1 MTDLDKAIAT
11 QLANIVKRT
20 GKSIPE
26 LTAIVKGSGLSKHG
40 ELVAMLKS
48 TLGMGH
54 GDANTLVHTVLKS
67 DGQSAAAAQGLSA
80 EQVLDGL
87 YTGPKEVLRPI
98 HDKLIAAI
106 RKFGNFE
113 EAPKK
118 TYVSYRRKKQFAMIG
133 PATKTRVEVG
143 LNMKGVESYRPPP
156 AAAGRTNVQLQGET
170 HGRQGSGRGVDRL
183 DQDGIRGGRVGHR
196 ALASGA
202 DHLLGAPPLYRSA
215 GRPHIME
222 AKRRQSDDCVTTV
235 DRRRCRRR
243 RPALWRGVHHQPWQ
257 SLDARERGPRV
268 HVQSRRERRDLP
280 DRCRCDGMD
289 EPH

>member
-67 DGQSAAAAQGLSA
+67 DGQSAAAAQGISA

-87 YTGPKEVLRPI
+87 YIGPKEVLRPI
-98 HDKLIAAI
+98 HDKLIVAM
-106 RKFGNFE
+106 RKFGDFE

-133 PATKTRVEVG
+133 PATTTRVEVG
-143 LNMKGVESYRPPP
+143 LNMKGVEATDRLQQLP
-156 AAAGRTNVQLQGET
+156 AGQMCNYKVKLTDAKEVDAELIAWIKTAYEAAG
-170 HGRQGSGRGVDRL
+170 
-183 DQDGIRGGRVGHR
+183 
-196 ALASGA
+196 
-202 DHLLGAPPLYRSA
+202 
-215 GRPHIME
+215 
-222 AKRRQSDDCVTTV
+222 
-235 DRRRCRRR
+235 
-243 RPALWRGVHHQPWQ
+243 
-257 SLDARERGPRV
+257 
-268 HVQSRRERRDLP
+268 
-280 DRCRCDGMD
+280 
-289 EPH
+289 